1 MERKV
6 KYNYAFKL
14 RCVLEVIEKH
24 RSCESVAKEKGT
36 YRSTVRKWVNFYQK
50 FGKDGLHPRKNQ
62 HYSVAFKLK
71 VLQTID
77 KEFLS
82 LSDCC
87 LKFNIPSAS
96 VIFQWQKEYLTKG
109 LAGLHSKPRGR
120 PKSMQFKRAKK
131 KSTKPL
137 TREEDL
143 LLENEALRCEVDL
156 LKKLQALTQ
165 AKKKHKP

>member
-14 RCVLEVIEKH
+14 KCVLDVIEKH
-24 RSCESVAKEKGT
+24 RSYESVAKKKGIHE
-36 YRSTVRKWVNFYQK
+36 SNVRKWVNFYQK
-50 FGKDGLHPRKNQ
+50 FGKESLHPRKNQ
-62 HYSVAFKLK
+62 LYSVAFKLK

-82 LSDCC
+82 LIEGC
-87 LKFNIPSAS
+87 LKFNIPSES
-96 VIFQWQKEYLTKG
+96 VIIQWQKAYLTKG
-109 LAGLHSKPRGR
+109 LAGLQ
-120 PKSMQFKRAKK
+120 PKSRRKSTSMQFKRARK

-137 TREEDL
+137 TREEEL